1 MNLDNYENDIHTELF
16 ILRANPILGKDVLFM
31 STRTCPPQGT
41 LKSETKIFEYRA
53 ELLEKAKP
61 A

>member
-1 MNLDNYENDIHTELF
+1 MKTIYILNYLYLEQIPFSE
-16 ILRANPILGKDVLFM
+16 KDVLFM